1 MTGFQSQLNEDGLGD
16 LERPRPRMWSRSGF
30 MVQNQMEEPPLG
42 NLKKDTEVIQAGHLI
57 L

>member
-30 MVQNQMEEPPLG
+30 MVQNQMEEPPLA
-42 NLKKDTEVIQAGHLI
+42 I
-57 L
+57 